1 MGNGR
6 TGEFSEAAK
15 APAVLS
21 VVLEAWWKIASTPGD
36 LADVLVATA
45 GAGLLA
51 GTFGGRR
58 ISQRAAAHQLGGT
71 SGSDPNTAET
81 HN

>member
-21 VVLEAWWKIASTPGD
+21 VVLEAWWRVASTPGD
-36 LADVLVATA
+36 LVDILVATA

-51 GTFGGRR
+51 GTFSGCLTSERD
-58 ISQRAAAHQLGGT
+58 AAHQPCSTGGLDPRP
-71 SGSDPNTAET
+71 SDAPN
-81 HN
+81 